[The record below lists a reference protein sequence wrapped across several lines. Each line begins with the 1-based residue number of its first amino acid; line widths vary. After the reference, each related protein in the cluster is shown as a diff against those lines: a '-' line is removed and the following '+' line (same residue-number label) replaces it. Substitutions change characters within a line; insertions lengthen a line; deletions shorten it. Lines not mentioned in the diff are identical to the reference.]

1 MTLALALALALP
13 LVLPLSG
20 TPVAAQDRQAPDEV
34 AREGLEKLMRAME
47 LFLGTIPLYEAPEVL
62 PNGDIIIR
70 RVPPRDGGREEER
83 RDLPRD
89 TRPPLEER
97 A

>member
-1 MTLALALALALP
+1 
-13 LVLPLSG
+13 
-20 TPVAAQDRQAPDEV
+20 
-34 AREGLEKLMRAME
+34 ME

-70 RVPPRDGGREEER
+70 RAPPRNESPQDEDR
-83 RDLPRD
+83 RDQPRD
-89 TRPPLEER
+89 NRPPLEER

>member
-1 MTLALALALALP
+1 MKRLLVMAALTTL
-13 LVLPLSG
+13 LSG
-20 TPVAAQDRQAPDEV
+20 PVAAQQETPDEI

-47 LFLGTIPLYEAPEVL
+47 LFIGTIPLYEAPEIL

-70 RVPPRDGGREEER
+70 RVPRGDAPQWKREPEDGGQE
-83 RDLPRD
+83 
-89 TRPPLEER
+89 PPPDDR